1 VQLHSVY
8 RLHVRRYNSCTKLCK
23 SENLTWLSRGASLCT
38 ICYFCT
44 RQTVTYMPRNVT
56 RPARNPDRSH
66 AYALQPD
73 EHMHHAHQSLSGR
86 VLQRAGV
93 AHSIT
98 HAWLEFESRR
108 PVARRDAGP
117 RPAPPRSSQPRIFPS
132 RAATQNPGLGSLP
145 MLLFLAAGRPRTLLV
160 LGGVVRARR
169 HRRTGR
175 DIARAGGGS
184 GEVEAGHGER
194 GGGDRALPA
203 WFPWCVVGRPIPTHL
218 GCRAAN
224 PNHRKYARNPLRCG
238 LAYPGPTPWRSVAC
252 SATSQSRNGQAS
264 THAGRTTIPPSI
276 CMLSRVGLRAQ
287 VSSA

>member
-184 GEVEAGHGER
+184 GEVEAGQGRARRARRRRSCAAGLVPVVR
-194 GGGDRALPA
+194 GWQANSHPPRLPR
-203 WFPWCVVGRPIPTHL
+203 GQ
-218 GCRAAN
+218 
-224 PNHRKYARNPLRCG
+224 
-238 LAYPGPTPWRSVAC
+238 
-252 SATSQSRNGQAS
+252 SQ
-264 THAGRTTIPPSI
+264 PPQ
-276 CMLSRVGLRAQ
+276 VRAQ
-287 VSSA
+287 PAALWSCLPGAHAVALGRLFRNIPK

>member
-132 RAATQNPGLGSLP
+132 RAARSNPKP
-145 MLLFLAAGRPRTLLV
+145 
-160 LGGVVRARR
+160 RARLLADAFVSGGWSAS
-169 HRRTGR
+169 HLACTWWCC
-175 DIARAGGGS
+175 ARAS
-184 GEVEAGHGER
+184 
-194 GGGDRALPA
+194 
-203 WFPWCVVGRPIPTHL
+203 
-218 GCRAAN
+218 
-224 PNHRKYARNPLRCG
+224 
-238 LAYPGPTPWRSVAC
+238 
-252 SATSQSRNGQAS
+252 AS
-264 THAGRTTIPPSI
+264 TDGTGHRARGR
-276 CMLSRVGLRAQ
+276 RQR
-287 VSSA
+287 

>member
-1 VQLHSVY
+1 
-8 RLHVRRYNSCTKLCK
+8 
-23 SENLTWLSRGASLCT
+23 LCT

-184 GEVEAGHGER
+184 GEVEAGQGTASEEEEIVRCRPGSR
-194 GGGDRALPA
+194 GA
-203 WFPWCVVGRPIPTHL
+203 WLAGQFPPTSVAARPIPTTASTRATRCAVVLLTRGPRRGARSLVPQHPKVEMAKL
-218 GCRAAN
+218 PRTPGVPPSLPLFACCRAAACV
-224 PNHRKYARNPLRCG
+224 HR
-238 LAYPGPTPWRSVAC
+238 
-252 SATSQSRNGQAS
+252 
-264 THAGRTTIPPSI
+264 
-276 CMLSRVGLRAQ
+276 
-287 VSSA
+287 